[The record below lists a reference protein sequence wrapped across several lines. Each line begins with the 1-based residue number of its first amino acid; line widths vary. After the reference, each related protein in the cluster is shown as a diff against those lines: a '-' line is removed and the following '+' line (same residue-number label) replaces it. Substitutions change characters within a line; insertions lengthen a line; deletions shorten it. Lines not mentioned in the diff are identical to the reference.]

1 MKKTILSIV
10 GIGFMFG
17 ACASNS
23 LELDTKLNNSI
34 FIEPVAKSKKSIFVF
49 AKNTSDCNVNIE
61 SKLIEGLK
69 NKGYTIL
76 NEPTNA
82 TFIVST
88 NIVECSK
95 KSEEELKQDALKSIN
110 PAFAAFANNKSFASS
125 IINNITGE
133 EYTIELKADVN
144 IKQRSAN
151 KVINQNNNYD
161 IKNSN
166 SSLKLQ
172 NNSKSQNYESDFIE
186 NSTIINAKAKQR
198 NIKLEEVLPILENE
212 MAKKIYNL
220 F

>member
-1 MKKTILSIV
+1 MKPANVIFILS
-10 GIGFMFG
+10 
-17 ACASNS
+17 N
-23 LELDTKLNNSI
+23 
-34 FIEPVAKSKKSIFVF
+34 
-49 AKNTSDCNVNIE
+49 
-61 SKLIEGLK
+61 
-69 NKGYTIL
+69 
-76 NEPTNA
+76 
-82 TFIVST
+82 

-110 PAFAAFANNKSFASS
+110 PVFANKSFASS

-166 SSLKLQ
+166 SSLKLH